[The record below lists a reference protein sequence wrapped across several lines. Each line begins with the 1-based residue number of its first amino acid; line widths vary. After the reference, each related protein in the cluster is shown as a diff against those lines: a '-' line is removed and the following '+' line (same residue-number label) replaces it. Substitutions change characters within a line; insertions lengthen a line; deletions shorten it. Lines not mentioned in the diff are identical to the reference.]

1 MNKSSFLFI
10 ETLKHTTMKKGGALT
25 VLVASL
31 IFTFAFIFPAQKFN
45 ISTAKGAVTLDWE
58 GLEHLN
64 AKKVILLRK
73 KKGLGKFKETFSAD
87 ASVAS
92 TYTFSETLKP
102 GTYVYKLVV
111 ITEKGK
117 KKTVGKHIVT
127 VEEAGTSF
135 VKWSVS
141 GNTVFVFFI
150 EPSSGTYTIKDS
162 SGTVIVNQPFDNKLF
177 LELVFA
183 DKKGE
188 FYITI
193 DIDGGKSSTFSV
205 YIN

>member
-1 MNKSSFLFI
+1 MILLFLILWF
-10 ETLKHTTMKKGGALT
+10 L
-25 VLVASL
+25 
-31 IFTFAFIFPAQKFN
+31 AFVPVIQKFN
-45 ISTAKGAVTLDWE
+45 VSASNSMVTLQWE

-64 AKKVILLRK
+64 AKEVILLRK
-73 KKGLGKFKETFSAD
+73 KKGLGKFKEAFSAS

-92 TYTFSETLKP
+92 SYTFSETLEP
-102 GTYVYKLVV
+102 GTYVYKLIV
-111 ITEKGK
+111 INDKGK

-127 VEEAGTSF
+127 IEESGTST

-141 GNTVFVFFI
+141 GNTVFVFFV

-162 SGTVIVNQPFDNKLF
+162 DGNVVLSNTFSNKLF

-188 FYITI
+188 FTI
-193 DIDGGKSSTFSV
+193 IINVDGNEPSSFSV
-205 YIN
+205 FIN

>member
-1 MNKSSFLFI
+1 MNK
-10 ETLKHTTMKKGGALT
+10 GG
-25 VLVASL
+25 VLMVIGFSI
-31 IFTFAFIFPAQKFN
+31 IFTLAFILPTQKFN
-45 ISTAKGAVTLDWE
+45 ISTTKGAVTLNWE

-64 AKKVILLRK
+64 AKQVILLRK
-73 KKGLGKFKETFSAD
+73 KKGFGKFRETFSAD

-92 TYTFSETLKP
+92 TYTFSETLEP

-127 VEEAGTSF
+127 VEETGTSF

-162 SGTVIVNQPFDNKLF
+162 SGTVIVNQSFANKLF

-188 FYITI
+188 FSITI

>member
-1 MNKSSFLFI
+1 MKRGAYFLI
-10 ETLKHTTMKKGGALT
+10 
-25 VLVASL
+25 LVISI
-31 IFTFAFIFPAQKFN
+31 IFWSAFILPLQKFN
-45 ISTAKGAVTLDWE
+45 VSATKGAVTLNWE

-64 AKKVILLRK
+64 AKQVILLRK

-92 TYTFSETLKP
+92 TYTFSETLEP

-117 KKTVGKHIVT
+117 KRTVGKHIVT

-141 GNTVFVFFI
+141 GNTVLVFFF
-150 EPSSGTYTIKDS
+150 EPSSGTYTIRDS
-162 SGTVIVNQPFDNKLF
+162 SGTVIISQSFNNKLF
-177 LELVFA
+177 LELVFS

-188 FYITI
+188 FSITI
-193 DIDGGKSSTFSV
+193 DIEDGQSSTFSV

>member
-1 MNKSSFLFI
+1 MG
-10 ETLKHTTMKKGGALT
+10 KGGNF
-25 VLVASL
+25 L
-31 IFTFAFIFPAQKFN
+31 ILLFLILWFLAFVPVIQKFN
-45 ISTAKGAVTLDWE
+45 VSASNSMVTLQWE

-64 AKKVILLRK
+64 AKEVILLRK
-73 KKGLGKFKETFSAD
+73 KKGLGKFKEAFSAS

-92 TYTFSETLKP
+92 SYTFSETLEP
-102 GTYVYKLVV
+102 GTYVYKLIV
-111 ITEKGK
+111 INDKGK

-127 VEEAGTSF
+127 IEESGTST

-141 GNTVFVFFI
+141 GNTVFVFFV

-162 SGTVIVNQPFDNKLF
+162 DGNVVLSNTFSNKLF

-188 FYITI
+188 FTI
-193 DIDGGKSSTFSV
+193 IINVDGNEPSSFSV
-205 YIN
+205 FIN